1 MAATGSWIPAFQSLR
16 LHSKRKRLGRL
27 LGIGLHE
34 TVGVIV
40 CLWWWALD
48 EAEDGDL
55 SRFSDMDVADGAD
68 WTGDAAA
75 FVTALTEAGFLSADR
90 QLVNWSGYV
99 GRLIS
104 QRQAKREADRLR
116 QQRYRQSINDRPG
129 PPGRDLRQTHDPD
142 ERESSVTDGAVT
154 GADAVTHATVTRE
167 SALNNT
173 VPDKTIPEG
182 ASPPAGAPPPNGAA
196 PPPSPEPPDELRAF
210 DERLRRMPGY
220 NPSVDFYRIVL
231 EKYSHLDLR
240 EQAFLMAEWQADP
253 QRNKKRRKGT
263 TLFVMSWLKREVEKP
278 AFTARAAG
286 RQNGH
291 AASALVVEQPP
302 DPRPP
307 AERWPGVML
316 LEDDDESPDDV
327 GSDGPFGGDDE
338 RS

>member
-1 MAATGSWIPAFQSLR
+1 MAASGSWIPAFQSLR

-34 TVGVIV
+34 TVGVII

-48 EAEDGDL
+48 EAENGDL

-68 WTGDAAA
+68 WTGDASA
-75 FVTALTEAGFLSADR
+75 FVTALTEAGFLSEDR
-90 QLVNWSGYV
+90 RLANWSGYV

-104 QRQAKREADRLR
+104 QREARREADRVR
-116 QQRYRQSINDRPG
+116 QQRYRQSLSERPG
-129 PPGRDLRQTHDPD
+129 PPGSDLRQSHVPD
-142 ERESSVTDGAVT
+142 ERDSGVTDGDVT
-154 GADAVTHATVTRE
+154 VDGGVTHATVTRE

-173 VPDKTIPEG
+173 VPDRRVPEG
-182 ASPPAGAPPPNGAA
+182 ATPPDGGAPPP
-196 PPPSPEPPDELRAF
+196 PPEPPDELREF

-220 NPSVDFYRIVL
+220 SPSVDFYRIVL
-231 EKYSHLDLR
+231 EKYSHLDLK
-240 EQAFLMAEWQADP
+240 EQAFLMTEWQADP

-263 TLFVMSWLKREVEKP
+263 TLFVTSWLKREVEKP
-278 AFTARAAG
+278 AFTARSAG

-307 AERWPGVML
+307 AERWPGAML
-316 LEDDDESPDDV
+316 LEDEDEPPDEF
-327 GSDGPFGGDDE
+327 GLDGPFGGDDG
-338 RS
+338 RP

>member
-1 MAATGSWIPAFQSLR
+1 MAASGSWIPAFQSLR

-34 TVGVIV
+34 TVGVII

-48 EAEDGDL
+48 EAENGDL

-68 WTGDAAA
+68 WTGDASA
-75 FVTALTEAGFLSADR
+75 FVKALTEAGFLSDDR

-104 QRQAKREADRLR
+104 QREARREADRLR
-116 QQRYRQSINDRPG
+116 QQRYRQSLTDRPRPAG
-129 PPGRDLRQTHDPD
+129 SDLRQTHATD
-142 ERESSVTDGAVT
+142 ERDSGATDRDVT
-154 GADAVTHATVTRE
+154 GDGDVTHATVTRE
-167 SALNNT
+167 SALNKT
-173 VPDKTIPEG
+173 VPDRRVPEG
-182 ASPPAGAPPPNGAA
+182 AAPPAGGAPPP
-196 PPPSPEPPDELRAF
+196 PPVPPDELREF

-231 EKYSHLDLR
+231 EKYSHLDLK
-240 EQAFLMAEWQADP
+240 EQAFLMTEWQADP

-263 TLFVMSWLKREVEKP
+263 TLFVTSWLKREVEKP
-278 AFTARAAG
+278 AFTARAAS

-291 AASALVVEQPP
+291 AASTLVGDQPP

-307 AERWPGVML
+307 AERWPGAML
-316 LEDDDESPDDV
+316 LEDEDEPPDELGLDTA
-327 GSDGPFGGDDE
+327 FGGDDG
-338 RS
+338 RP